1 MKLISFKDSRRLL
14 NDALQLLLK
23 NDPLRLAGA
32 TSFFSTFALPPIL
45 LILIQL
51 MGLMFNRREMGRN
64 LVQRLSSVVGQDS
77 VQPIINAIR
86 GFRGLA
92 QSWPVAI
99 FGSLFMLFVATT
111 LFKIIKSSFN
121 QLWMIRMAA
130 GKENIRSV
138 LFSRLR
144 SLLVIVVAGV
154 LFLASLLIES
164 MQTLLGNYLSESWPG
179 IASVFNVAFTQLLS
193 LLVVTA
199 WFTVLFRYLPDGRP
213 TWRIALTGA
222 FITSI
227 LFNTGKVVLHVA
239 LPGSNLGVLY
249 GTSTS
254 VVLLLLFVFYSSI
267 ILYFGAAFTK
277 VYSDYMK
284 KPIQPLTN
292 ALYYTMSDVAG

>member
-1 MKLISFKDSRRLL
+1 MKLISFKDSRKLL

-45 LILIQL
+45 LIVIQL
-51 MGLMFNRREMGRN
+51 LGLIFNRHEMSQN
-64 LVQRLSSVVGQDS
+64 LFDRLSSILGKDS
-77 VQPIINAIR
+77 VHLVVNAIR

-92 QSWPVAI
+92 QSWPIAI
-99 FGSLFMLFVATT
+99 IGSLFLIFVATT

-121 QLWMIRMAA
+121 QLWMIRLA

-144 SLLVIVVAGV
+144 SLLVIGLAGV
-154 LFLASLLIES
+154 LFLAALMLEGLQAI
-164 MQTLLGNYLSESWPG
+164 LGRFLAESWP
-179 IASVFNVAFTQLLS
+179 SVGLIFNVTFTQLLS
-193 LLVVTA
+193 LLVVTT
-199 WFTVLFRYLPDGRP
+199 WFTALFRYLPDGRP
-213 TWRIALTGA
+213 SWTVALTGA
-222 FITSI
+222 LLTSI
-227 LFNTGKVVLHVA
+227 LFNIGKVVLHWA

-277 VYSDYMK
+277 VYSEYRNQ
-284 KPIQPLTN
+284 PIQPLSN
-292 ALYYTMSDVAG
+292 ALFYKLADVK